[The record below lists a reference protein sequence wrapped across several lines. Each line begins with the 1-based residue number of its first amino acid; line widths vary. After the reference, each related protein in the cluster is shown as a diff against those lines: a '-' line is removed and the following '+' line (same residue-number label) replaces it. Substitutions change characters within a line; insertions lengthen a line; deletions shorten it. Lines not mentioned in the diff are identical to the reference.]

1 MSDFDPT
8 KKSTDAEAMSDY
20 LETVNDVLG
29 GIKAIQRNW
38 KKYAVKFPYEREER
52 FELRKQ
58 LSVMTNVFK
67 DVTESLASKPFQREV
82 TVKNETSAF
91 APLIEDIDGQGN
103 NLSVFA
109 GDTFYRGITDS
120 ITWIRVDYP
129 DGKLFNSREEERQ
142 AGVRPYWVRVP
153 HYDIIDVQSERS
165 NGGEQLTYVRMWE
178 DKSTI
183 IEMWP
188 ASWKR
193 WKLTDEGWRAEKEG
207 AITIGEIPLVP
218 YATGRRHGR
227 KWQFLP
233 PLLDALNAQ
242 IELMRKESDKE
253 FAEVMTCFPMLS
265 ANGVSPAKDANG
277 EPLPL
282 KTGPNAVLYAP
293 MNANGQAGSWSYVEP
308 TTASLKHLSEQI
320 EIKIQ
325 SIREIGKQ
333 PLTAQSGNLTR
344 ISALAASN
352 KANSAVQQWALG
364 LKDALENAMRITAKW
379 LNETQEP
386 EVEVYTDFRASDDDD
401 TTPALLLQM
410 RAAGDLSQQT
420 LYREMK
426 RLGRLSDDFDP
437 EEEQIKIAEDLSKQ
451 YLDESTDRMV

>member
-1 MSDFDPT
+1 MSEFDPT
-8 KKSTDAEAMSDY
+8 KKSEDAEAMSRY
-20 LETVNDVLG
+20 LETVSDVLG

-38 KKYAVKFPYEREER
+38 KKYAVRFPYERDER
-52 FELRKQ
+52 FDLRKN
-58 LSVMTNVFK
+58 LAVMTNVFK
-67 DVTESLASKPFQREV
+67 DVVESLAAKPFQREV
-82 TVKNETSAF
+82 MVSGESNSVSN
-91 APLIEDIDGQGN
+91 LIEDIDGQGN

-109 GDTFYRGITDS
+109 GDTFYRGIADS
-120 ITWIRVDYP
+120 ITWIRIDYP
-129 DGKLFNSREEERQ
+129 SGREFNSRADEQ
-142 AGVRPYWVRVP
+142 AAGIRPYWVRVP
-153 HYDIIDVQSERS
+153 HSDIIDVDSERG
-165 NGGEQLTYVRMWE
+165 NGGERLIYVRMWE
-178 DKSTI
+178 DKKTI

-188 ASWKR
+188 DSWKR
-193 WKLTDEGWRAEKEG
+193 WSLTDDGWRPGDEG
-207 AITIGEIPLVP
+207 VITIGEIPMVP

-233 PLLDALNAQ
+233 PMLDALNAQ

-253 FAEVMTCFPMLS
+253 FAETMTCFPMLS

-277 EPLPL
+277 DPLPL

-293 MNANGQAGSWSYVEP
+293 MNASGQAGSWSYVEP

-364 LKDALENAMRITAKW
+364 LKDALGNALRITGLW
-379 LNETQEP
+379 LNESQTP

-401 TTPALLLQM
+401 KTPELLLQM
-410 RAAGDLSQQT
+410 RQSRDLSRET

-437 EEEQIKIAEDLSKQ
+437 ENELSVIAEEFSNDL
-451 YLDESTDRMV
+451 LDQ